1 LQLCT
6 SFLIKPYLFTS
17 AFSMSRSDTNLL
29 KFDVGIPNDLSILF
43 VNGDNNFTAAAGQ
56 HDRCDDNEVTL

>member
-1 LQLCT
+1 
-6 SFLIKPYLFTS
+6 
-17 AFSMSRSDTNLL
+17 MSRSDTNLL

-56 HDRCDDNEVTL
+56 HVRCDDNEVTL

>member
-1 LQLCT
+1 
-6 SFLIKPYLFTS
+6 
-17 AFSMSRSDTNLL
+17 MSRSDTNLL